1 MTQTSHHGFIDF
13 LSGLPGKTAWE
24 GLLYIYIYIYSPFFS
39 GRNTHILGNDSYSV
53 YEEGDLREIVSG
65 GEGAR

>member
-1 MTQTSHHGFIDF
+1 MGRAT
-13 LSGLPGKTAWE
+13 L
-24 GLLYIYIYIYSPFFS
+24 YIYIYSPFFS

>member
-1 MTQTSHHGFIDF
+1 MGRAT
-13 LSGLPGKTAWE
+13 L
-24 GLLYIYIYIYSPFFS
+24 YIYSPFFS

-65 GEGAR
+65 GKGLGNIMASI